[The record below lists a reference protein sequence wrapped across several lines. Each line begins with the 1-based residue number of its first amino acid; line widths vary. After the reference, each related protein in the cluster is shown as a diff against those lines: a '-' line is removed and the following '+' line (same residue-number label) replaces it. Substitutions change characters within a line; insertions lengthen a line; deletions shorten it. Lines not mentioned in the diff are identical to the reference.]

1 MGKLKLRIHPLFI
14 LVGIY
19 FAFTGK
25 VFSFLTFTV
34 CAVIHEMG
42 HAITAQKLGY
52 KLVNLTL
59 MPFGAI
65 ISGDISGMKCIDE
78 IKVSLAGP
86 LLNLGIGVSL
96 VAVWWV
102 FPETYPYTELAVTAS
117 FSLFLVNLIPCFPL
131 DGGRILFCLLCLYIK
146 REVALII
153 TKVVGIVFSVCLLAL
168 FAFSCFSVP
177 NISILLFSIFMLA
190 GIFDKKSG
198 DRYVRLYS
206 GLSTHS
212 LRNGKEIKELA
223 VNDDCTVKTLFAKMD
238 GEKLY
243 RLYVYGKDGNLRKI
257 YEPHE
262 VVRLIEERGLYDS
275 ILF

>member
-1 MGKLKLRIHPLFI
+1 MGKLKVRIHPLFI

-65 ISGDISGMKCIDE
+65 ISGDISGMKCVDE

-86 LLNLGIGVSL
+86 LINFAIGVSL

-117 FSLFLVNLIPCFPL
+117 FSLFLINLIPCFPL
-131 DGGRILFCLLCLYIK
+131 DGGRILFCMLCLYIK

-153 TKVVGIVFSVCLLAL
+153 TKIVGIVFSVCLLAI
-168 FAFSCFSVP
+168 FVFSCFSVP

-223 VNDDCTVKTLFAKMD
+223 INDDCTVKTLFAKMD

-262 VVRLIEERGLYDS
+262 VVRLIEERGLYER
-275 ILF
+275 IF